1 MKIDDTT
8 IMRQI
13 GMDSISDDVNT
24 DGDKMCIDIDLSIC
38 GIPSSISPTS
48 VVTHVDEFSVP
59 IRGRRSPTATIVT
72 INEFTAAERLKP
84 PRSTLRTP
92 HHRRIAS
99 CPLQESFSRPSS
111 NKSGTDKKE
120 EILKRYQQ
128 EKDILLIKSLMEGK
142 GQEDRAKL
150 YNQLGTLY
158 YNLGEYK
165 PAYEYYI
172 QAADCYCTDSKLKAI
187 TFQNI
192 GTTQWKLGQLH
203 GAVIS
208 FRTALQTRLMQQQ
221 QEHVKQKKRPDN
233 FSLDMAQSYQ
243 NLGLALLLIQNV
255 NEAMVAFETAYGI
268 YINIRQVV
276 QHSIHAT
283 SLDIAR
289 RLSFMGTA
297 LSQQAGKS
305 SLSEFVLLDL
315 ALKYHH
321 CALQIRRDGSNTDHP
336 ASSGAI
342 RESLVKLAETY
353 QNISNY
359 ERSLCI
365 YQEVLSLLVQE
376 QLKKDNDSI
385 NIERGRILHRIGSI
399 YEKVGDVTN
408 ATKYFHDAAFA
419 FAESGLPCL
428 PE

>member
-1 MKIDDTT
+1 
-8 IMRQI
+8 MRQI
-13 GMDSISDDVNT
+13 GTGSISDGVNM
-24 DGDKMCIDIDLSIC
+24 DSDKVCIDIDLSIC

-59 IRGRRSPTATIVT
+59 IRGRSSPTATIVA
-72 INEFTAAERLKP
+72 IHEFTTTERLKP
-84 PRSTLRTP
+84 PRSTLRKP

-120 EILKRYQQ
+120 AILKRHQQ
-128 EKDILLIKSLMEGK
+128 EKDILLIKSLLEGK
-142 GQEDRAKL
+142 GQDDRAKL
-150 YNQLGTLY
+150 YNQLGTLH

-172 QAADCYCTDSKLKAI
+172 QAANSHCTDCKLQAI

-192 GTTQWKLGQLH
+192 GTTQWKLGQLDC
-203 GAVIS
+203 AVIS
-208 FRTALQTRLMQQQ
+208 FRTVLQTRLMQQQ
-221 QEHVKQKKRPDN
+221 QEQSEQKRRPDN

-255 NEAMVAFETAYGI
+255 DEAIVAFETAYEI

-276 QHSIHAT
+276 QHSINAT

-297 LSQQAGKS
+297 VSHQAKKS
-305 SLSEFVLLDL
+305 SSSESVLLDI

-321 CALQIRRDGSNTDHP
+321 CALQIRRDGPNTGHP

-342 RESLVKLAETY
+342 RESLVKLAEIY

-365 YQEVLSLLVQE
+365 YQEVLSLLGQE
-376 QLKKDNDSI
+376 QLKKDNHSI
-385 NIERGRILHRIGSI
+385 HIERARILHRIGSI
-399 YEKVGDVTN
+399 YEKVGDAKN
-408 ATKYFHDAAFA
+408 ATKYFHDAASA
-419 FAESGLPCL
+419 FAESGLPVSYL